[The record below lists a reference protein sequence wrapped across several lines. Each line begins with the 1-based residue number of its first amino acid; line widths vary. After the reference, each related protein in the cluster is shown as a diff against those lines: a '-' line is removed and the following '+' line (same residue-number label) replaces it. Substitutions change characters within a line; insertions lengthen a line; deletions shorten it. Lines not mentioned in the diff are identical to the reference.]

1 MRNGEDLS
9 QADLI
14 RAEEAVGYTFRDK
27 SLLKTCFTHK
37 SYSNAHGGENN
48 ERLEFLGDA
57 VLELCVTEN
66 LYRNSVANE
75 GALTELRQRYVS
87 QTALEGAAERAGL
100 MRFLRYSGGESNVG
114 GKTASNLFEAVIG
127 GVYLDGG
134 LEKVRSFLARYL
146 ELTETKNYKT
156 LLQEFVQE
164 RTKKT
169 PVYSS
174 REEGG
179 GYSCTVR
186 ALGREA
192 VGTGDGK
199 KAAETA
205 AAEKLYQILTKE
217 CIN

>member
-1 MRNGEDLS
+1 MRNGEDLTER
-9 QADLI
+9 DLTA
-14 RAEEAVGYTFRDK
+14 AEEAIGYSFRDK

-37 SYSNAHGGENN
+37 SYSNARGGENN

-66 LYRNSVANE
+66 LYRNSSSDE

-87 QTALEGAAERAGL
+87 QTALESAAERAGL
-100 MRFLRYSGGESNVG
+100 KRFLRYSGGENNVG

-134 LEKVRSFLARYL
+134 LDEVRAFLARYL
-146 ELTETKNYKT
+146 ELTESENYKT
-156 LLQEFVQE
+156 LLQEYVQE

-174 REEGG
+174 REEDGK
-179 GYSCTVR
+179 YRCTVR
-186 ALGREA
+186 ALGKEA
-192 VGTGDGK
+192 QGTGDSK

-205 AAEKLYQILTKE
+205 AAQRLYQILTKE
-217 CIN
+217 CGN